1 MRLLH
6 DRGVIPIDLSPL
18 LNILAFRI
26 GTKRYLKHSSF
37 TWKQGSR
44 PTRCIGRTTCHR
56 ERTPRPQAYLRSR
69 SQSKWPV
76 PLRPSSTFL
85 ERLLWSSPVAGG
97 PSESCDI
104 RVGLWPRDRT
114 ASRFWQGT
122 LECADAILE
131 DVITLEPIHQLQF
144 FYEWN
149 WRFERCLVPITSAM
163 SQAIGNTLS
172 KMNPFAET
180 VQFANL
186 RVSSA
191 GRTNR

>member
-1 MRLLH
+1 M
-6 DRGVIPIDLSPL
+6 
-18 LNILAFRI
+18 A
-26 GTKRYLKHSSF
+26 
-37 TWKQGSR
+37 
-44 PTRCIGRTTCHR
+44 
-56 ERTPRPQAYLRSR
+56 PRPNR
-69 SQSKWPV
+69 
-76 PLRPSSTFL
+76 
-85 ERLLWSSPVAGG
+85 
-97 PSESCDI
+97 ES
-104 RVGLWPRDRT
+104 L
-114 ASRFWQGT
+114 WQGT

-186 RVSSA
+186 RVEQGANQSLITAKLKLRIGGHTSRVRCLA
-191 GRTNR
+191 NARESQDSHKFAEYQGRLTSLQRRSDDLA